1 MAHSVRSIGAKSPH
15 DAYYYYWGKELHAV
29 RSGPWKLHFPHAYRS
44 LGGKAGVDGK
54 PAPYK
59 ELKCGLELYNL
70 ETDIGESTDLSA
82 NHPEVVT
89 RLTQLADKIRAELGD
104 SLTQKSGT
112 ELRPA
117 GKLD

>member
-1 MAHSVRSIGAKSPH
+1 M
-15 DAYYYYWGKELHAV
+15 
-29 RSGPWKLHFPHAYRS
+29 
-44 LGGKAGVDGK
+44 DGK